1 MPYKSYR
8 IDGAELYC
16 KVEIYNHLSRNF
28 HVVVV
33 RLPHEYMDMQDI
45 EKYTKR
51 QVETAHISFIKVIG
65 IGATVLGHRD
75 SIDKY

>member
-1 MPYKSYR
+1 MYKSYR
-8 IDGAELYC
+8 ADDAELYC
-16 KVEIYNHLSRNF
+16 KVKIYNHLTHNF
-28 HVVVV
+28 HMVVV

-51 QVETAHISFIKVIG
+51 QVETVHISFIKIRG

-75 SIDKY
+75 TDD

>member
-1 MPYKSYR
+1 MLNNHSYR
-8 IDGAELYC
+8 PDRAELYC

-28 HVVVV
+28 HMVVV

-51 QVETAHISFIKVIG
+51 QVETVHISYIKIIG

-75 SIDKY
+75 SDA